1 MKKTTLLFLA
11 GFMALQNAQA
21 QNWLTT
27 GNAGLT
33 NANFIGT
40 TDGVPLNFRVNN
52 KVAGK
57 IDLSASKAGT
67 SFGYLALKSTTG
79 AGNTAFGY
87 KAMTANGFGYANT
100 ASGQY
105 SMENNIDGY
114 SNTAFGSEALRQ
126 NISGYFNTAV
136 GQAALAG
143 STSYDNTA
151 VGRYALLSITTGNSN
166 TALGS
171 AANLS
176 DGTLSN
182 VTLLGFYTTATASNS
197 VQIGNDAVTSVKAA
211 AGYVIV
217 SDGRFKKNIKQNV
230 PGLAFI
236 NSLNPVTYNYD
247 IQSLDKFKGIN
258 TKNDA
263 AGKAISDAAVQ
274 QFSEAVSKK
283 EKILYSG
290 FVAQEV
296 EKAAQKTGYDFNGV
310 YKPQNDKDA
319 YGLDYAEFVVP
330 LVKAV
335 QELSKQNDELQ
346 KQINEL
352 KENLSGGNNVPSAA
366 KSKIAA
372 NAMLKISPNPAKNQF
387 NVSGLKQG
395 TVNYIQVTDLNGQT
409 IVKKNSS
416 NSTETID
423 ISGFSKGMYMVTIS
437 CGSETKSFKLV
448 KE

>member
-1 MKKTTLLFLA
+1 MKKTTILFFA
-11 GFMALQNAQA
+11 GFIAMQNAKA

-27 GNAGLT
+27 GNAALT

-40 TDGVPLNFRVNN
+40 TDGIPLNFRVNN
-52 KVAGK
+52 KVAGR
-57 IDLSASKAGT
+57 IDLSSSKAIT

-87 KAMTANGFGYANT
+87 KAMTANGIGYANT

-105 SMENNIDGY
+105 SMENNTDGY

-126 NISGYFNTAV
+126 NILGYFNTAI

-143 STSYDNTA
+143 STSFDNTA
-151 VGRYALLSITTGNSN
+151 VGRYSLISLTTGNSN

-171 AANLS
+171 ASNVN
-176 DGTLSN
+176 DGTLNN
-182 VTLLGFYTTATASNS
+182 VTLLGDFATGTASNQVRVGNGS
-197 VQIGNDAVTSVKAA
+197 TTSIGGEVGWSTLSDARV
-211 AGYVIV
+211 
-217 SDGRFKKNIKQNV
+217 KKNIKQNV

-236 NSLNPVTYNYD
+236 NKLQSITYN
-247 IQSLDKFKGIN
+247 LDL
-258 TKNDA
+258 DA
-263 AGKAISDAAVQ
+263 VDNIVKAPAITDANGKTIAPSADYIAARK
-274 QFSEAVSKK
+274 AK
-283 EKILYSG
+283 EKIIYSG
-290 FVAQEV
+290 FLAQDV
-296 EKAAQKTGYDFNGV
+296 EKIAKSMNYDFSGV
-310 YKPQNDKDA
+310 DAAKNSKDL
-319 YGLDYAEFVVP
+319 YGIRYAEFVVP

-335 QELSKQNDELQ
+335 QELSIQNDELQ
-346 KQINEL
+346 KQLNEI
-352 KENLSGGNNVPSAA
+352 KETLSAGNSTPSAA
-366 KSKIAA
+366 KSKTAA
-372 NAMLKISPNPAKNQF
+372 NAILKISPNPAKNQF

-423 ISGFSKGMYMVTIS
+423 ISGFSKGMYMVTIH

>member
-1 MKKTTLLFLA
+1 M
-11 GFMALQNAQA
+11 
-21 QNWLTT
+21 
-27 GNAGLT
+27 
-33 NANFIGT
+33 
-40 TDGVPLNFRVNN
+40 
-52 KVAGK
+52 
-57 IDLSASKAGT
+57 
-67 SFGYLALKSTTG
+67 
-79 AGNTAFGY
+79 
-87 KAMTANGFGYANT
+87 
-100 ASGQY
+100 
-105 SMENNIDGY
+105 
-114 SNTAFGSEALRQ
+114 RQ
-126 NISGYFNTAV
+126 NISGLFNTAV

-182 VTLLGFYTTATASNS
+182 VTLLGFYTTATASNM
-197 VQIGNDAVTSVKAA
+197 QIGNDAVTSVKAA

-263 AGKAISDAAVQ
+263 VGKAISDAAVQ

-319 YGLDYAEFVVP
+319 CGLIM
-330 LVKAV
+330 
-335 QELSKQNDELQ
+335 QR
-346 KQINEL
+346 
-352 KENLSGGNNVPSAA
+352 
-366 KSKIAA
+366 
-372 NAMLKISPNPAKNQF
+372 
-387 NVSGLKQG
+387 
-395 TVNYIQVTDLNGQT
+395 
-409 IVKKNSS
+409 
-416 NSTETID
+416 
-423 ISGFSKGMYMVTIS
+423 
-437 CGSETKSFKLV
+437 C
-448 KE
+448 